1 MTSVA
6 EFAVEDRGS
15 SFISEQRDS
24 LNRLLGARDAEIAR
38 LKRELADAQAL
49 RADAIKYR
57 RLCEHRETLGEW
69 LIDHGTNSI
78 GSLIKPRIDAA
89 MGGEDFNPGS
99 FEATANGRKYRIALV
114 STEYEI
120 EEVI

>member
-6 EFAVEDRGS
+6 EFAVEDLGS
-15 SFISEQRDS
+15 SVISEQRDS

-38 LKRELADAQAL
+38 LKRELAEAQSL
-49 RADAIKYR
+49 RADAIEYR
-57 RLCEHRETLGEW
+57 RLGENREILGEW
-69 LIDHGTNSI
+69 LIDHATNAS
-78 GSLIKPRIDAA
+78 GRLIKPRIDAA
-89 MGGEDFNPGS
+89 LGGEDFNPGS